1 MMALVKRPKYWLAR
15 ALGGEV
21 ELERMKQRPNPMLD
35 LISRRTEKT
44 TEVVKVATEEE
55 LEELKSGGR
64 GNEEVVEEKN
74 DEDG

>member
-21 ELERMKQRPNPMLD
+21 ELERTKQRLNHGLD
-35 LISRRTEKT
+35 LISGRTGKT
-44 TEVVKVATEEE
+44 NEVVKVATEEK

-64 GNEEVVEEKN
+64 GEEDVVEEKN

>member
-35 LISRRTEKT
+35 LISGRTEKT

-64 GNEEVVEEKN
+64 GKKEVVEEKN